1 MSVCYLLAALHR
13 KRSQKTHVAG
23 NVYRVSPQ
31 LDKLSINVADKV
43 LGLLHKS
50 GRPAKIS
57 PKVVQPVIHFTYF
70 FHHHFVCLMS
80 VLNKIRL
87 ELLLV
92 DICDIGESQM

>member
-23 NVYRVSPQ
+23 NVYIVSPQ

-43 LGLLHKS
+43 LELLSIKVGAQPRS
-50 GRPAKIS
+50 LQRWFNQLFIS
-57 PKVVQPVIHFTYF
+57 LTFSTIT
-70 FHHHFVCLMS
+70 CLMS

-92 DICDIGESQM
+92 DICDIGENQM